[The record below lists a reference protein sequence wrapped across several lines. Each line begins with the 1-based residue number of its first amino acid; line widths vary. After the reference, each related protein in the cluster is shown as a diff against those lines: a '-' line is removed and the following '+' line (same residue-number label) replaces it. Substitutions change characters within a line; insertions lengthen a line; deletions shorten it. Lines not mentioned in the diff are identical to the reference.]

1 MKPVNH
7 QKTPTTIEETPSNNK
22 NNKKQKMRDHNG
34 VCVLKAGMEK
44 SKAAEV
50 IMPKSTS
57 DPPIAG
63 VTTYSGIKTESR
75 PNAISWKKNPKRHIA
90 RGLR

>member
-1 MKPVNH
+1 MTEQANINKDN
-7 QKTPTTIEETPSNNK
+7 KTTEA
-22 NNKKQKMRDHNG
+22 KK
-34 VCVLKAGMEK
+34 LFSPKAGMEK

-63 VTTYSGIKTESR
+63 VTTYSGMKTESR